1 MNFQASDFFESWTNQ
16 SGFPLITASLED
28 KTLKL
33 TQKRFMRSNGIENDK
48 TEIYKVPISIALEE
62 SDFNTPHLHKFYFTT
77 TTEEFP
83 LNITPSSY
91 YMLNVQQTGFYR
103 VHYSDDNWKKIGD
116 ALASENFDKIHVLNR
131 AQVVDDL
138 FHLARVGI
146 VEYSQAINI
155 IRFLKNETHYIPWLA
170 AINQGLSYLSQRVQE
185 KDIEVFNWFVNDLMD
200 NIYKHLTFEPREAD
214 TRTDIYNRVNIL
226 TWLCKYEHEEC
237 IEKSKEAFEDYSYNF
252 KKVAKNHRIV
262 VYCNAIRYG
271 GDEEFNFL
279 FDRLMSEDFAQEQI
293 NILTALGCSK
303 DERNIRVSFN
313 LIFIFKLIFFKN
325 FRDFW
330 ET

>member
-1 MNFQASDFFESWTNQ
+1 
-16 SGFPLITASLED
+16 
-28 KTLKL
+28 
-33 TQKRFMRSNGIENDK
+33 MRSNGIENDK
-48 TEIYKVPISIALEE
+48 TEIYRVPISIALDE
-62 SDFNTPHLHKFYFTT
+62 SDFSTPNKHDFYLTKAS
-77 TTEEFP
+77 EEFTVTKAP
-83 LNITPSSY
+83 TGY

-103 VHYSDDNWKKIGD
+103 VHYSDDNWQKIGD

-138 FHLARVGI
+138 FHLSRVGI

-170 AINQGLSYLSQRVQE
+170 ALNQGLSHLSQRVRE

-200 NIYKHLTFEPREAD
+200 NIYKHLTFEPRKDES
-214 TRTDIYNRVNIL
+214 RTEVYNRVNIL
-226 TWLCKYEHEEC
+226 TWVCKHENEEC
-237 IEKSKEAFEDYSYNF
+237 IEKSKEAFEDYAISF
-252 KKVAKNHRIV
+252 KKVPKDHRIV

-279 FDRLMSEDFAQEQI
+279 FDRLMSEGFAQEQI

-303 DERNIRVSFN
+303 DEKNIRVSN
-313 LIFIFKLIFFKN
+313 
-325 FRDFW
+325 
-330 ET
+330 